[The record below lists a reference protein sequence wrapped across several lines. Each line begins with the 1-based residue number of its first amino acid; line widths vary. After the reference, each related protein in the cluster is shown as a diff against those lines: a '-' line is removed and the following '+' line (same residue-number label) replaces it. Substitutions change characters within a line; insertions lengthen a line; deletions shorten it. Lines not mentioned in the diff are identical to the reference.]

1 MEKIKLPTWSIY
13 LGVILFLITIGD
25 LFGLI
30 NFHDVLGKGEA
41 YDFVFVASLG
51 AWIIMMIKNKRIYN
65 PISREEWK
73 WLIPLLVL
81 VTYCIIEGIILVVER
96 RQGSIQTI
104 FVLREL
110 GYLLLILPM
119 LSFAYDTKAI
129 LRLIM
134 VYDAVGCLI
143 YLVEMVLGPLT
154 RFHIDGK
161 MEMGLYRFYS
171 DNPMFAYF
179 LCPLIIY
186 SLANSIVF
194 FSKKID
200 GMLLILY
207 FGTMVL
213 RFSKMQ
219 LGGLLVAMCIAFLT
233 CRGTQF
239 QKILKQLG
247 ILALLLGIVTIIL
260 KIFFP
265 SLFVFFYNGVIGLLN
280 FTDLSTVR
288 GQADIPNTMAFRTRT
303 MILRWNFLK
312 QQGRILLGMG
322 PLHNDSAVYLDI
334 YDEANQ
340 GIIASDIAY
349 GTIMIRYG
357 IIGII
362 VFIGSIVT
370 FAITM
375 LKQKAFAAK
384 SLGSYCIGI
393 LIAAICGHV
402 YLCFQAMLKL
412 AFLIGIVFNI
422 LREGQKESE
431 HSNERHLI
439 EKELKHGNS
448 L

>member
-1 MEKIKLPTWSIY
+1 MGEMEKIKLPRWSIY

-41 YDFVFVASLG
+41 YDFVFVAFLG

-129 LRLIM
+129 LKLIM

-143 YLVEMVLGPLT
+143 HLLEMFIGPIT
-154 RFHIDGK
+154 RFHVDGK

-171 DNPMFAYF
+171 DNPMFAFF
-179 LCPLIIY
+179 LCPLLIY
-186 SLANSIVF
+186 SLAHSIYF

-200 GMLLILY
+200 IILFILY
-207 FGTMVL
+207 LGTMTL

-219 LGGLLVAMCIAFLT
+219 LGGLLVAGCIAFLM
-233 CRGTQF
+233 CKGTQPL
-239 QKILKQLG
+239 KVLKQIG
-247 ILALLLGIVTIIL
+247 ILLAIVGTFIIIL
-260 KIFFP
+260 KLFFP
-265 SLFVFFYNGVIGLLN
+265 NLFVFFYNGIIGLLN

-322 PLHNDSAVYLDI
+322 PLHNDSTVYLDI

-349 GTIMIRYG
+349 GTILIRYG

-412 AFLIGIVFNI
+412 AFLIGIVFNVI
-422 LREGQKESE
+422 REEQTGNECSSE
-431 HSNERHLI
+431 RKIERKI
-439 EKELKHGNS
+439 
-448 L
+448 

>member
-1 MEKIKLPTWSIY
+1 MGEMEKIKLPRWSIY

-41 YDFVFVASLG
+41 YDFVFVAFLG

-129 LRLIM
+129 LKLIM

-143 YLVEMVLGPLT
+143 YLLEMFIGPIT
-154 RFHIDGK
+154 RFHVDGK

-179 LCPLIIY
+179 LCPLLIY
-186 SLANSIVF
+186 SLANSIYF

-200 GMLLILY
+200 IILFILY
-207 FGTMVL
+207 LGTMTL

-219 LGGLLVAMCIAFLT
+219 LGGLLVAGCIAFLM
-233 CRGTQF
+233 CKGTQPL
-239 QKILKQLG
+239 KVLKQIG
-247 ILALLLGIVTIIL
+247 ILLAIVGTFIIIL
-260 KIFFP
+260 KLFFP
-265 SLFVFFYNGVIGLLN
+265 NLFVFFYNGIIGLLN
-280 FTDLSTVR
+280 FADLSTVR

-322 PLHNDSAVYLDI
+322 PLHNDSTVYLDI

-349 GTIMIRYG
+349 GTILIRYG

-412 AFLIGIVFNI
+412 AFLIGIVFNVI
-422 LREGQKESE
+422 REEQTGNECSSE
-431 HSNERHLI
+431 RKIERKI
-439 EKELKHGNS
+439 
-448 L
+448 

>member
-1 MEKIKLPTWSIY
+1 VGEMEKIKLPTWSIY

-41 YDFVFVASLG
+41 YDFVFVAFLG

-65 PISREEWK
+65 SISREEWK

-129 LRLIM
+129 LKLIM

-143 YLVEMVLGPLT
+143 YLLEMFIGPIT
-154 RFHIDGK
+154 RFHVDGK

-179 LCPLIIY
+179 LCPLLIY
-186 SLANSIVF
+186 SLANSIYF

-200 GMLLILY
+200 IILFILY
-207 FGTMVL
+207 LGTMTL

-219 LGGLLVAMCIAFLT
+219 LGGLLVAGCIAFLM
-233 CRGTQF
+233 CKGTQPL
-239 QKILKQLG
+239 KVLKQIG
-247 ILALLLGIVTIIL
+247 ILLAIVGIFIIIL
-260 KIFFP
+260 KLFFP
-265 SLFVFFYNGVIGLLN
+265 NLFVFFYNGVIGLLN

-312 QQGRILLGMG
+312 QQGRILIGMG
-322 PLHNDSAVYLDI
+322 PLHNDSTVYLDI

-349 GTIMIRYG
+349 GTILIRYG

-412 AFLIGIVFNI
+412 AFLIGIVFNVI
-422 LREGQKESE
+422 REEQTGNECSSE
-431 HSNERHLI
+431 RKIERKI
-439 EKELKHGNS
+439 
-448 L
+448 